1 MSRIPDTSG
10 MTSLKVD
17 NLSYRTGTEELRSVF
32 EKYGEIGD
40 LFIPRDRVTRE
51 SRGFGFVR
59 FYDKRDA
66 EEALDRLDGHNIDGR
81 DIRVSKAMHPR
92 PPQRFDDRRGGGGGY
107 GDRRRRSYSR
117 SRSRSPARRGRRSRS
132 GSREKRESPRRS
144 RSNSRGRDRSPARS
158 GDDASPRERRRSRD

>member
-40 LFIPRDRVTRE
+40 LFIPRDRFTRE

-92 PPQRFDDRRGGGGGY
+92 PPQRFNDRGGRD
-107 GDRRRRSYSR
+107 DRRRRSYSR
-117 SRSRSPARRGRRSRS
+117 SRSRSPGRGRSRRSRS
-132 GSREKRESPRRS
+132 GSRKRSESPRRS

-158 GDDASPRERRRSRD
+158 DKSESPRRDRRRSRD